1 MPNSN
6 RILERQMPNSNMTLE
21 RQLTSVVTPEGGF
34 AIVALDQRESLR
46 EMFPPKAGGDLVD
59 DAALRAFKASAA
71 KILTPHASGVLLDR
85 PYAVTNAAPP
95 TMIADGCGLILAADK
110 LHSVRGAGVLSS
122 SLDTDV
128 NLDFIRATGAAAI
141 KLLVIW
147 RRGIDHDRVRLVERF
162 LELAEA
168 AGVASFIEGIVRPA
182 LGEEWRSAAE
192 RHAAIIEAATD
203 LSRGAGVYKAEVP
216 GYVRGDL
223 SRVREHAK
231 SLTEVVDGP
240 WVVLSSGVYEPDFAD
255 AVTESCAGG
264 ARGFLAGRAI
274 WADTVSDPDPESALA
289 TRSVE
294 RLRRLLEIVKR
305 SREGVGAGER

>member
-1 MPNSN
+1 MPTSN
-6 RILERQMPNSNMTLE
+6 RNLE
-21 RQLTSVVTPEGGF
+21 RQLTSLETPEGGF

-46 EMFPPKAGGDLVD
+46 EMFPPNAGGDLVD
-59 DAALRAFKASAA
+59 DAALRAFKTSAA

-85 PYAVTNAAPP
+85 PYAVTDAKPP
-95 TMIADGCGLILAADK
+95 TMIANGCGLILAADM
-110 LHSVRGAGVLSS
+110 LHSVRGVGVLSS

-128 NLDFIRATGAAAI
+128 DEDFIRATGAAAV

-147 RRGIDHDRVRLVERF
+147 RRGIDHDRVELVDRF

-168 AGVASFIEGIVRPA
+168 AGVVSFVEGVVRPA

-192 RHAAIIEAATD
+192 RHAAIIDAASD

-216 GYVRGDL
+216 GYVRGDV

-231 SLTEVVDGP
+231 SLTEVVGGP

-264 ARGFLAGRAI
+264 AHGFLAGRAI
-274 WADTVSDPDPESALA
+274 WADTVSELDPESALA
-289 TRSVE
+289 TRSVG

-305 SREGVGAGER
+305 SREAVSAEERK